1 VYRRLRASGRL
12 TMRVKAVPEY
22 QRFTRPSDHAKS
34 MAELAT
40 TLHEALAAVDVGD
53 DWLRQEG
60 ITVSVGGTCASG
72 NMPWPTTYL
81 DAFGHETNGQWSVPH
96 EAVEQAVAFCGRRGL
111 RLNVCAMG
119 PAEHDALLDLVERH
133 GVRDGIVQHGA
144 LMPLAHARRWAAAG
158 FRQTV
163 CCGFTWGKGDVYRRA
178 FGSEVIADLNPLRR
192 LIDEGIELAASTDW
206 GPKNPWEQMWLAQ
219 THLLGHSGI
228 RNDGPDQVVTRAE
241 ALEMWTSGGAAVLD
255 WPDLGRLRI
264 GNYADLVVV
273 DRDPLG
279 CELDDLPAVQVLM
292 TTTDGR
298 LVPGS

>member
-1 VYRRLRASGRL
+1 
-12 TMRVKAVPEY
+12 
-22 QRFTRPSDHAKS
+22 
-34 MAELAT
+34 
-40 TLHEALAAVDVGD
+40 
-53 DWLRQEG
+53 
-60 ITVSVGGTCASG
+60 
-72 NMPWPTTYL
+72 
-81 DAFGHETNGQWSVPH
+81 
-96 EAVEQAVAFCGRRGL
+96 
-111 RLNVCAMG
+111 
-119 PAEHDALLDLVERH
+119 
-133 GVRDGIVQHGA
+133 
-144 LMPLAHARRWAAAG
+144 
-158 FRQTV
+158 
-163 CCGFTWGKGDVYRRA
+163 
-178 FGSEVIADLNPLRR
+178 VIADLNPLRR